1 MNPELLDFLPDGAA
15 RVVEAGCADGA
26 LGQAYLSRHPRVD
39 YVGIERDSVRAAKA
53 AGRGL
58 RVLVADVE
66 RLDDATLAAL
76 APADAWVFGDV
87 LEHLVDPWALLA
99 RVRETLSPAGAVVA
113 CLPNM
118 QHWSV
123 IARLVSGELH
133 YESAGLLDRTH
144 LRWFTRTTIDAM
156 FRGAGF
162 AVVRWGRRVYDAPP
176 RRLALAGIGNLA
188 TVLGAD
194 AERAVADADVF
205 QWLVLARAAGA
216 GAPIGEAPS

>member
-1 MNPELLDFLPDGAA
+1 VNPELLDFLPAGAA
-15 RVVEAGCADGA
+15 RVVEAGCSDGA
-26 LGQAYLSRHPRVD
+26 LGHAYRLRHPRVD
-39 YVGIERDSVRAAKA
+39 YVGIERDPARAAQA

-58 RVLVADVE
+58 RVLAADVE
-66 RLDDATLAAL
+66 RLEDATLAAL

-99 RVRETLSPAGAVVA
+99 RVRGTLAPAGAVVA

-133 YESAGLLDRTH
+133 YESAGLMDRTH

-156 FRGAGF
+156 FREAGY
-162 AVVRWGRRVYDAPP
+162 AVVRWGRRVYDAPL
-176 RRLALAGIGNLA
+176 RHRALAGIGNLA

-194 AERAVADADVF
+194 AERVVADADVF

-216 GAPIGEAPS
+216 GTPIREDPS